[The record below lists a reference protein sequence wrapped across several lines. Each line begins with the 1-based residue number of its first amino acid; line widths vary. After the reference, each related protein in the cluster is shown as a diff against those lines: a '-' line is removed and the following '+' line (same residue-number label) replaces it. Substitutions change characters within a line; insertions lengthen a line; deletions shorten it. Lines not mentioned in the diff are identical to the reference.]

1 MKKFQAAKTLQ
12 ANLTIVKQIAPAD
25 CASLLALCDTVTEE
39 WSNMDYDAFDKAL
52 FEKQVGLQTTLQAAR
67 DIKRHLSPKLGGV
80 TRWIADKFQSILFLS
95 TELPAIREFVKQ
107 EVKRQGVRCSASLIA
122 LGDLL
127 SKNDIK
133 PMMEAAV
140 TFLKHLKPLHDLLDM
155 YSDPKSVPLAC
166 GVWSSLE
173 KIRAW
178 AERKTEFP
186 GFKISFDHH
195 MKRVKEHHNML
206 FWDCVRWLNPDE
218 IRFRGDEPIP
228 DFNKMNQAFYPE
240 VIPQL
245 EWEKFTAMTV
255 FEMTSGMHVGT
266 GICES
271 GIPKTLRDRFVCS
284 VGSAC
289 GHRVRLVDVR
299 HGFDVPSKP
308 GVIKA

>member
-1 MKKFQAAKTLQ
+1 
-12 ANLTIVKQIAPAD
+12 
-25 CASLLALCDTVTEE
+25 
-39 WSNMDYDAFDKAL
+39 
-52 FEKQVGLQTTLQAAR
+52 
-67 DIKRHLSPKLGGV
+67 
-80 TRWIADKFQSILFLS
+80 
-95 TELPAIREFVKQ
+95 
-107 EVKRQGVRCSASLIA
+107 
-122 LGDLL
+122 
-127 SKNDIK
+127 
-133 PMMEAAV
+133 MMEAAV

-255 FEMTSGMHVGT
+255 FEMTSGGLLGT